1 MTSLWVIY
9 RTVNFP
15 YFYSRNYSLWLIR
28 GTVWI
33 QIYHKPLWAYSFEN
47 QGPYTLADRG
57 LFAKRSLTFSSR
69 SVYFQPGPYTLCRTD
84 INGESQLLHQWRNYS
99 KPVNLVPKWYGFLW
113 RNHFKRHN
121 IKFNKTYNYTCQN
134 QSGVFDLLNDY

>member
-57 LFAKRSLTFSSR
+57 LFAKRSLTYSSR
-69 SVYFQPGPYTLCRTD
+69 SVHFQPGPYTLRRTD
-84 INGESQLLHQWRNYS
+84 INDKSQLLPQWRNYS
-99 KPVNLVPKWYGFLW
+99 KPMTWYQNDMVFYEEIIWNVITL
-113 RNHFKRHN
+113 NS
-121 IKFNKTYNYTCQN
+121 IKPTITPVKIRAVSLIF
-134 QSGVFDLLNDY
+134 